1 MSVFGFGK
9 SDVPRIKALSPRRSR
24 VISVL
29 DVGSEKIS
37 CLIARLRPRIAG
49 EMLPD
54 RSHTIEVLG
63 VGHHRS
69 RGIKA
74 GAVVDIAAAEMAIRQ
89 CVDAAERMAGLT
101 VESLIVSLTAGRLKS
116 QRRRA
121 DTEVVGEVAAADL
134 SRVTAKAARVPLDEG
149 RVALHSTV
157 YDLQLDDDAGLENPV
172 GMTGER
178 LSSSLHVLSA
188 EIAPLRNLE
197 AAINRAQLVV
207 EAFVATPYASALATM
222 VEDEAAMGS
231 ACIDMGSGATTI
243 AIFQNGRFVYAD
255 QIAIGGSNITMDLAR
270 GLSISPADAERIKV
284 MHGSTM
290 AELLD
295 DSGEPI
301 TVTPLGESGDAHPI
315 VVKRSLLTKIIRPRA
330 EETLELVRDRLN
342 ASGLG
347 HVIGKR
353 VVLTGGASQLAGLAE
368 TARIVLQRNVRL
380 GRPLGVTGL
389 NPSSK
394 GPGFSTAV
402 GLLIYPQ
409 VAHREYVAERSIALQ
424 AVEKAMEGGRI
435 GSWLRRAL

>member
-1 MSVFGFGK
+1 MSLFGFGN
-9 SDVPRIKALSPRRSR
+9 SDLPRIKGLSPRRAR

-54 RSHTIEVLG
+54 RTHTIEVIG

-69 RGIKA
+69 RGIRS
-74 GAVVDIAAAEMAIRQ
+74 GAVVDIAAAEQAIRQ

-101 VESLIVSLTAGRLKS
+101 VESLIVSVTAGRLKS
-116 QRRRA
+116 VRRRA
-121 DTEVVGEVAAADL
+121 ETEVVGEVSQADF
-134 SRVTAKAARVPLDEG
+134 SRVTASAAKLPLDDE

-157 YDLQLDDDAGLENPV
+157 YDVQLDDDGGLDNPV
-172 GMTGER
+172 GMTGRR
-178 LSSSLHVLSA
+178 LSSNLHVLTA

-207 EAFVATPYASALATM
+207 EAFVATPYASALSTM

-243 AIFQNGRFVYAD
+243 AIFQNGRFIYAD
-255 QIAIGGSNITMDLAR
+255 QIAIGGANITMDLAR

-295 DSGEPI
+295 DTGEPLS
-301 TVTPLGESGDAHPI
+301 VTPLGDSAEAHPI
-315 VVKRSLLTKIIRPRA
+315 IVKRSLVTKIIRPRV
-330 EETLELVRDRLN
+330 EETFELVRDRLN

-368 TARIVLQRNVRL
+368 TARTVLQRNVRL
-380 GRPLGVTGL
+380 GRPMGVTGL

-394 GPGFSTAV
+394 GPGFSTSV

-409 VAHREYVAERSIALQ
+409 VAHREYVEERSV
-424 AVEKAMEGGRI
+424 AVKAIGRAMEGGRI
-435 GSWLRRAL
+435 GSWLRRSS

>member
-1 MSVFGFGK
+1 MSLLSLGK
-9 SDVPRIKALSPRRSR
+9 SDLPRVKGLSARRSR

-37 CLIARLRPRIAG
+37 CLIARLRPRVAG

-54 RSHTIEVLG
+54 RTHTIEVIG

-69 RGIKA
+69 RGIKS
-74 GAVVDIAAAEMAIRQ
+74 GAVVDIAAAEQAIRQ
-89 CVDAAERMAGLT
+89 CVDAAERMAGLS
-101 VESLIVSLTAGRLKS
+101 VESLIVSVTAGRLKS
-116 QRRRA
+116 MRRRA
-121 DTEVVGEVAAADL
+121 STEVVGEVSQADL
-134 SRVTAKAARVPLDEG
+134 SRVIESAAKIPVDDG

-157 YDLQLDDDAGLENPV
+157 YDIQLDDELGLEHPV
-172 GMTGER
+172 GMTGHA
-178 LSSSLHVLSA
+178 LSANLHVLTA
-188 EIAPLRNLE
+188 EIAALRNLE

-207 EAFVATPYASALATM
+207 EAFVATPYASALSTM

-255 QIAIGGSNITMDLAR
+255 QIAIGGANVTMDLAR

-284 MHGSTM
+284 MHGSTL

-295 DSGEPI
+295 DTGEPLA
-301 TVTPLGESGDAHPI
+301 VAPLGESGEASPI
-315 VVKRSLLTKIIRPRA
+315 QVKRSLVTKIIRPRV
-330 EETLELVRDRLN
+330 EETFELVRDRLN

-353 VVLTGGASQLAGLAE
+353 VILTGGASQLAGLAE
-368 TARIVLQRNVRL
+368 TARTVLQRNVRL

-394 GPGFSTAV
+394 GPGFSTSV

-409 VAHREYVAERSIALQ
+409 VAHREYVSERSS
-424 AVEKAMEGGRI
+424 AVKVFEKAMEGGRV
-435 GSWLRRAL
+435 GSWLRRSL

>member
-1 MSVFGFGK
+1 MSLFGFGK
-9 SDVPRIKALSPRRSR
+9 SDLPRIKGLSPRKAR

-54 RSHTIEVLG
+54 RTHTIEVIG

-69 RGIKA
+69 RGIRS
-74 GAVVDIAAAEMAIRQ
+74 GAVVDIAAAELAIRQ
-89 CVDAAERMAGLT
+89 CVDAAERMAGLS
-101 VESLIVSLTAGRLKS
+101 VESLIVSVTAGRLKS
-116 QRRRA
+116 VRRRA
-121 DTEVVGEVAAADL
+121 ETEVVGEVSQADL
-134 SRVTAKAARVPLDEG
+134 SRVTGNAAKMPIDDE

-172 GMTGER
+172 GMTGDR
-178 LSSSLHVLSA
+178 LSANLHMLTA
-188 EIAPLRNLE
+188 EVAPLRNLE

-207 EAFVATPYASALATM
+207 EAFVATPYASALSTM

-255 QIAIGGSNITMDLAR
+255 QIAIGGANITMDLAR

-284 MHGSTM
+284 MHGSTL

-295 DSGEPI
+295 DTGEPLS
-301 TVTPLGESGDAHPI
+301 VAPLGDSGDAHPI
-315 VVKRSLLTKIIRPRA
+315 VVKRSLVTKIIRPRV

-353 VVLTGGASQLAGLAE
+353 VVLTGGASQLAGLAD
-368 TARIVLQRNVRL
+368 TARMVLQRNVRL

-394 GPGFSTAV
+394 GPGFSTSV

-409 VAHREYVAERSIALQ
+409 VAHREYVAERSLAVQ
-424 AVEKAMEGGRI
+424 AIDKAMEGGRF

>member
-1 MSVFGFGK
+1 MSLFGFGK
-9 SDVPRIKALSPRRSR
+9 SDLPRMKGLSPRRAR

-37 CLIARLRPRIAG
+37 CLIARLRPRVAG

-54 RSHTIEVLG
+54 RTHTIEVIG

-69 RGIKA
+69 RGIKS

-89 CVDAAERMAGLT
+89 CVDAAERMAGLS
-101 VESLIVSLTAGRLKS
+101 VESLIVSVTAGRLKS
-116 QRRRA
+116 VRRRS
-121 DTEVVGEVAAADL
+121 DVDVVGEVSPADL
-134 SRVTAKAARVPLDEG
+134 SRVTGHAAKLPVDDG

-157 YDLQLDDDAGLENPV
+157 YDIQLDDESGLENPV
-172 GMTGER
+172 GMTGSR
-178 LSSSLHVLSA
+178 LSNLHVLTA
-188 EIAPLRNLE
+188 EVSPLRNLE

-207 EAFVATPYASALATM
+207 EAFVATPYASALSTM

-231 ACIDMGSGATTI
+231 ACIDMGSGATSI
-243 AIFQNGRFVYAD
+243 AIFNNGRFVYAD
-255 QIAIGGSNITMDLAR
+255 QIAVGGANITMDLAR

-295 DSGEPI
+295 DTGEPI

-315 VVKRSLLTKIIRPRA
+315 VVKRSLVTKIIRPRV

-368 TARIVLQRNVRL
+368 TARTVLQRNVRL

-394 GPGFSTAV
+394 GPGFSTSV

-409 VAHREYVAERSIALQ
+409 VAHREYVAERSIAVQ
-424 AVEKAMEGGRI
+424 AIGKAMEGGRI
-435 GSWLRRAL
+435 GSWLRRSS

>member
-1 MSVFGFGK
+1 MSLFGFGK
-9 SDVPRIKALSPRRSR
+9 SDLPRIKALPPRRSR

-121 DTEVVGEVAAADL
+121 DTEVVGEVSAADL
-134 SRVTAKAARVPLDEG
+134 SRVTARAARMPLEEG
-149 RVALHSTV
+149 RVALHSTI
-157 YDLQLDDDAGLENPV
+157 YDMQLDDDAGLENPV

-178 LSSSLHVLSA
+178 LSSNLHVLSA

-255 QIAIGGSNITMDLAR
+255 QIAVGGSNITMDLAR

-290 AELLD
+290 AEAPRRHRRADHRHAARRERRRPSDRRQALPVD
-295 DSGEPI
+295 QDHSSASRRDAGAGARPAEC
-301 TVTPLGESGDAHPI
+301 LGPRPRHRQARHPDRRRQPAGRPCRNGPHRPAAERQARATAGCYGTQSI
-315 VVKRSLLTKIIRPRA
+315 EQGARLFHRRRSLDLSAGCPPRIRRGA
-330 EETLELVRDRLN
+330 IDRL
-342 ASGLG
+342 
-347 HVIGKR
+347 
-353 VVLTGGASQLAGLAE
+353 
-368 TARIVLQRNVRL
+368 
-380 GRPLGVTGL
+380 
-389 NPSSK
+389 
-394 GPGFSTAV
+394 PGS
-402 GLLIYPQ
+402 
-409 VAHREYVAERSIALQ
+409 
-424 AVEKAMEGGRI
+424 
-435 GSWLRRAL
+435 